1 MKPSPK
7 ARASNGVASRRK
19 LAGLKGGAPGRSR
32 PSESPYTE
40 TLLETFATNSR
51 FVTFNAAI
59 STAGLSSLL
68 GGTGPITIFAPTDR
82 AFEKLSTTER
92 ASLLGDP
99 AKLAELVRHH
109 VVSGRVKAPQVS
121 APRTVTPEF
130 GDDLRLTASD
140 GGFHVDEARIVKT
153 NIRATN
159 GVIHAIDSVLDPAG
173 AT

>member
-7 ARASNGVASRRK
+7 ARATNGVAPRRK
-19 LAGLKGGAPGRSR
+19 STRSR
-32 PSESPYTE
+32 PSESPYSE

-59 STAGLSSLL
+59 STAGLAALL

-82 AFEKLSTTER
+82 AFQKLSSTDR
-92 ASLLGDP
+92 ASLLADP

-109 VVSGRVKAPQVS
+109 VVSGRVKAPQIS
-121 APRTVTPEF
+121 TPRTVTPEF
-130 GDDLRLTASD
+130 GDDLRLTASA

-159 GVIHAIDSVLDPAG
+159 GVIHAIDSVLDPA
-173 AT
+173 AEA